1 LQRHVIHPQGLVAH
15 RKKGEE
21 KNVDATSVEKHSM
34 RHDCTDIELDRRK
47 ELKKNKGSK
56 FSFAH

>member
-1 LQRHVIHPQGLVAH
+1 MNGVVVCEIPIL
-15 RKKGEE
+15 KK
-21 KNVDATSVEKHSM
+21 KHSM
-34 RHDCTDIELDRRK
+34 RHDCMDIELDRRK